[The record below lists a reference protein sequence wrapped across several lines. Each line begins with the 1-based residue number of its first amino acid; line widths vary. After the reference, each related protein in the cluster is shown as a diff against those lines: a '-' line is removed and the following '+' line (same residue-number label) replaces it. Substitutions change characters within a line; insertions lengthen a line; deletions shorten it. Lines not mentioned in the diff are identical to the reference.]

1 MKFGSLF
8 STLIAMLFTS
18 KNNAQQV
25 QITQPEPKF
34 PSLDLGFDLVRERL
48 SAQSDRVNTLDTKAS
63 FILGSSTLLLG
74 TAIVIQPTLSTCHS
88 SIIFPTLVHKFLPI
102 MPELLHILSLLLFI
116 VYISGIISAYQA
128 YKIRGLYNVPDP
140 DAIYKSYL
148 TKPEHETRAATFRAM
163 IDAYATNAVEIEKK
177 GHWTTIALRLL
188 IAEAIILALPLL
200 FQFVC

>member
-18 KNNAQQV
+18 KNNTQQV

-88 SIIFPTLVHKFLPI
+88 SIIFPILVHKILPI

-140 DAIYKSYL
+140 DTIYKSYL